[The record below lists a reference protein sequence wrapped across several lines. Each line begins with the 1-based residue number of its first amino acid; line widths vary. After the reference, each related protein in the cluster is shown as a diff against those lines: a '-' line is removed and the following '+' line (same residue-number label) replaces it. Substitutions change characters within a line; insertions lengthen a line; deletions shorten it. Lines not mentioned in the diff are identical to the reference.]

1 MAEPA
6 KELGIVRGAEQAAV
20 MLQSTRRLLLANL
33 AEPQS
38 AASLAR
44 KLGLPRQRLNYHL
57 RELEREGLAECVEE
71 RRKGN
76 CTERLLRATAR
87 SFVISPEA
95 LGSLGPAPEAA
106 ADRFSASYLIAAA
119 SRVIRDLAEME
130 QGARAAGKRLATFTV
145 ETEIRF
151 ASAEA
156 RSRFAEE
163 LAGAVAALAARYH
176 DERAPGGRT
185 FKVLAAAH
193 PSPRPAAKGR
203 KP

>member
-1 MAEPA
+1 MGEPA
-6 KELGIVRGAEQAAV
+6 KELGIVRGAEQAAA
-20 MLQSTRRLLLANL
+20 MLQSTRRLLLAHL
-33 AEPQS
+33 GEPQS
-38 AASLAR
+38 AAALSR

-76 CTERLLRATAR
+76 CTERLMRATAR

-95 LGSLGPAPEAA
+95 LGSLGSTPEQA

-119 SRVIRDLAEME
+119 SRVIGDLAAME
-130 QGARAAGKRLATFTV
+130 QRARAAGKRLATLTV
-145 ETEIRF
+145 ETEVRF

-156 RSRFAEE
+156 RAAFAEE
-163 LAGAVAALAARYH
+163 LTSAVAALAARYH
-176 DERAPGGRT
+176 DEHAPGGRV

-193 PSPRPAAKGR
+193 PVVTRKR

>member
-1 MAEPA
+1 MPSAA
-6 KELGIVRGAEQAAV
+6 KPLEIVREAGQAAA
-20 MLQSTRRLLLANL
+20 MLQSTRRLLLSHL
-33 AEPQS
+33 GEPQS
-38 AASLAR
+38 AAALSR

-95 LGSLGPAPEAA
+95 LGSLGSTPDAA
-106 ADRFSASYLIAAA
+106 ADRFSAAYLIAAA

-130 QGARAAGKRLATFTV
+130 PRARAAGKRLATFTV
-145 ETEIRF
+145 ETEVRF
-151 ASAEA
+151 ANAEA
-156 RSRFAEE
+156 RARFAEE
-163 LAGAVAALAARYH
+163 LAAAVSTLAARYH
-176 DERAPGGRT
+176 DESAPGGRA

-193 PSPRPAAKGR
+193 PAAKGR
-203 KP
+203 RP